1 MYPSLRPAAVL
12 GAEDGP
18 PTEDSP
24 TGEDPPRSGPPVS
37 ANVVFLGLTS
47 LFTDISSEMVTAIL
61 PLYLL
66 FQLRFSYLEFGLFN
80 GLYLGVSGLMT
91 VAGAV
96 IADRRGR
103 YKEVAGAGYG
113 TSAACKLGL
122 LAARNAPWP
131 ASSVLFA
138 DRVGKGV
145 RSAPRDALISL
156 SAEPKRLGTA
166 FGVHRAFDTAGAVV
180 GPLVAYFILRTAPTA
195 YDAIFVVSFLFA
207 LIGLGILVLFVQ
219 NRSAAHTSNLAATW
233 RGALRLLQ
241 RKDFRALVIVGS
253 LFGLFTILDAQLYV
267 IFQNRTSFNTSYFPL
282 LPVGMAISY
291 LVLAV
296 PLGHLADRVG
306 RSRVFIAGFLLLLGV
321 YLILL
326 APSPGRVELIAMLAL
341 LGAFYACTDGV
352 LMAMASTTVPR
363 ELRTSG
369 IAVLTTAASLS
380 TMTTGIVW
388 GQFSEWWGL
397 QTTVKVYAVAVGAMV
412 IIGAFLLRVR
422 ARRYG

>member
-1 MYPSLRPAAVL
+1 VYPSLRPAAVL
-12 GAEDGP
+12 GAE
-18 PTEDSP
+18 EEQSS
-24 TGEDPPRSGPPVS
+24 GEPPRSGPPVS

-47 LFTDISSEMVTAIL
+47 LFTDVSSEMVTAIL
-61 PLYLL
+61 PIYLL
-66 FQLRFSYLEFGLFN
+66 FQLRYSYLEFGLFN

-103 YKEVAGAGYG
+103 YKEIAGAGYG
-113 TSAACKLGL
+113 ASAACKLGL

-131 ASSVLFA
+131 ASGVLFA

-156 SAEPKRLGTA
+156 SAEPSRLGTA
-166 FGVHRAFDTAGAVV
+166 FGVHRAFDSAGAVI
-180 GPLVAYFILRTAPTA
+180 GPLVAFFILRTAPTG

-219 NRSAAHTSNLAATW
+219 NRSAEHRSNLAATW
-233 RGALRLLQ
+233 RGALRLLG
-241 RKDFRALVIVGS
+241 RDDFRMLVIVGS
-253 LFGLFTILDAQLYV
+253 LFGLFTIADASIYV
-267 IFQNRTSFNTSYFPL
+267 TFQNRTDFNTSYFPL
-282 LPVGMAISY
+282 LPVGMSISY

-296 PLGHLADRVG
+296 PVGHLADRVG
-306 RSRVFIAGFLLLLGV
+306 RSRVFLVGFLLLLAV
-321 YLILL
+321 YCILL
-326 APSPGRVELIAMLAL
+326 VPSPGPAHLIVLLAL

-352 LMAMASTTVPR
+352 LMAMASTAIPR

-380 TMTTGIVW
+380 IMATGIVW
-388 GQFSEWWGL
+388 GQFAEWWGL
-397 QTTVKVYAVAVGAMV
+397 QTTVKVFVVAVGAMLIV
-412 IIGAFLLRVR
+412 GAFLLRVR

>member
-1 MYPSLRPAAVL
+1 VYPSLRPAAVL
-12 GAEDGP
+12 GAEEEQSSD
-18 PTEDSP
+18 E
-24 TGEDPPRSGPPVS
+24 PPRSGPPVS

-47 LFTDISSEMVTAIL
+47 LFTDVSSEMVTAIL
-61 PLYLL
+61 PIYLL

-131 ASSVLFA
+131 ASTVLFA

-156 SAEPKRLGTA
+156 SADPRRLGTA
-166 FGVHRAFDTAGAVV
+166 FGVHRAFDTAGAVA
-180 GPLVAYFILRTAPTA
+180 GPLVAYFILRTAPTG

-219 NRSAAHTSNLAATW
+219 NRSEEHRSNLAATW
-233 RGALRLLQ
+233 RGALRLLG
-241 RKDFRALVIVGS
+241 RNDFRTLVIVGS
-253 LFGLFTILDAQLYV
+253 LFGLFTIADASIYV

-282 LPVGMAISY
+282 LPVGTSISY
-291 LVLAV
+291 LLLAV
-296 PLGHLADRVG
+296 PLGHVADRVG
-306 RSRVFIAGFLLLLGV
+306 RSRVFIVGFLLLLGV

-326 APSPGRVELIAMLAL
+326 APSPGRVHLIVLLAL

-352 LMAMASTTVPR
+352 LMAMASTAIPR

-380 TMTTGIVW
+380 IMTTGIVW
-388 GQFSEWWGL
+388 GQFAEWWGL
-397 QTTVKVYAVAVGAMV
+397 QTTVKVFAVAIGAMLIVGAY
-412 IIGAFLLRVR
+412 LLRVR

>member
-1 MYPSLRPAAVL
+1 VYPSLRPAAVL
-12 GAEDGP
+12 DAEARP
-18 PTEDSP
+18 A
-24 TGEDPPRSGPPVS
+24 TGDERPQGGPPVS

-61 PLYLL
+61 PIYLL

-103 YKEVAGAGYG
+103 YKEVAGAGYA

-131 ASSVLFA
+131 ASTVLFA

-166 FGVHRAFDTAGAVV
+166 FGVHRAFDTAGAVA
-180 GPLVAYFILRTAPTA
+180 GPLVAYFILRQAPTG

-219 NRSAAHTSNLAATW
+219 NRSEDRRGHLAATW
-233 RGALRLLQ
+233 KGALGLLG
-241 RKDFRALVIVGS
+241 RPEFRTLVLVGT
-253 LFGLFTILDAQLYV
+253 LLGLFTIADASIYV
-267 IFQNRTSFNTSYFPL
+267 IFQNRTDFNTAYFPL
-282 LPVGMAISY
+282 LPVGMSISY
-291 LVLAV
+291 LVLAIPV
-296 PLGHLADRVG
+296 GHLADRVG

-321 YLILL
+321 YFILL
-326 APSPGRVELIAMLAL
+326 LPTPGRVELIVMLAL
-341 LGAFYACTDGV
+341 LGAFYACTDGI
-352 LMAMASTTVPR
+352 LMAMASTVVPR

-369 IAVLTTAASLS
+369 LAVLTTAASLS
-380 TMTTGIVW
+380 LMTTGIVW
-388 GQFSEWWGL
+388 GQFAEWWGL
-397 QTTVKVYAVAVGAMV
+397 QTTVKVFAVAVGAMSV
-412 IIGAFLLRVR
+412 IGACMLHVR